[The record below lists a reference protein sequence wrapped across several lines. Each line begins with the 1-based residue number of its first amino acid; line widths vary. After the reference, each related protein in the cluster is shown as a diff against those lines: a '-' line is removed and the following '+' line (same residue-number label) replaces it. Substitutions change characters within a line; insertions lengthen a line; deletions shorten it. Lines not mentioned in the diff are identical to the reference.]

1 MIHLESIEHDIKI
14 STSIFCIHIKY
25 TQYAFSNSLNL
36 FLYKAYLEYEYN
48 YNAKSIA
55 IEKSLLNKVSSGTWV
70 CFNFDRYNIPY
81 APECIITSKIKCLVQ
96 RPIHFMD

>member
-14 STSIFCIHIKY
+14 STSSFCIHI
-25 TQYAFSNSLNL
+25 QSNV
-36 FLYKAYLEYEYN
+36 FLYKAYLECEYN

-81 APECIITSKIKCLVQ
+81 APECIITSKIKCLV
-96 RPIHFMD
+96 